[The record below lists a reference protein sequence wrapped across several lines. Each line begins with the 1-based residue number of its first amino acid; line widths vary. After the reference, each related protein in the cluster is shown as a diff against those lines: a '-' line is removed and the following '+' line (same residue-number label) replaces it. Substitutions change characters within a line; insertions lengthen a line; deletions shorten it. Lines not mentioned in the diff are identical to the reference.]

1 MNNKMVWPLSLFLLL
16 LSTSQNCFAGEDGF
30 GSSGGGLGGLTG
42 GFPGLTTGGLTGGI
56 TGGVTAGTT
65 GGQTN
70 GTTGGVTGGTTG
82 GAIDAGP
89 LDSWTVRTS
98 PTANTLSVVTYG
110 NGQFVA
116 VGVGGTVVTSP
127 DGVTWTQR
135 SSGTTKDIYGVIFGN
150 NLYVAVGAEGLVM
163 TSPDAIT
170 WTMQTSGTQAI
181 LYTVAY
187 GKGRYV
193 AVGDGVLTST
203 DGVHW
208 NFKGFS
214 NTGELIASSAQAGG
228 LQANFFPFPFPSAAT
243 YHLAGV
249 SFVNNQF
256 LAVGYI
262 AQSDF
267 FFFTYYPKIMT
278 STDGVTWVSRGAP
291 GSTFGLSDGIYG
303 NGTFVTVGGSGAVLS
318 SSDGSSWGARYPVSL
333 GLNSVAFA
341 QGLFVVVGESGMIT
355 SSQDG
360 FNWTSRQSAN
370 TRTLYEITFGND
382 SFVAVGEGGVILQ
395 SGSFAPVP
403 VELGYSRS
411 GNQMILSWNAAGYV
425 LQESST
431 TGDSATWT
439 VAAGGNASPVTVTN
453 GGGAKFF
460 RLQKL

>member
-1 MNNKMVWPLSLFLLL
+1 
-16 LSTSQNCFAGEDGF
+16 
-30 GSSGGGLGGLTG
+30 
-42 GFPGLTTGGLTGGI
+42 
-56 TGGVTAGTT
+56 
-65 GGQTN
+65 
-70 GTTGGVTGGTTG
+70 
-82 GAIDAGP
+82 
-89 LDSWTVRTS
+89 
-98 PTANTLSVVTYG
+98 VVTYG

-116 VGVGGTVVTSP
+116 VGVGGTIVTSP

-135 SSGTTKDIYGVIFGN
+135 SSGTTKDIYGVVFGN

-163 TSPDAIT
+163 TSSDAIT
-170 WTMQTSGTQAI
+170 WTIQTSGTQAV

-193 AVGDGVLTST
+193 AVGDGLLTST
-203 DGVHW
+203 DGINW

-214 NTGELIASSAQAGG
+214 NTGELIGSSAQTGG

-262 AQSDF
+262 LQFDF
-267 FFFTYYPKIMT
+267 FGFTYYPKVMT
-278 STDGVTWVSRGAP
+278 SADGLTWVSRGAA
-291 GSTFGLSDGIYG
+291 GSNFGLSDGTYG

-318 SSDGSSWGARYPVSL
+318 SIDGSSWGARYPVSL

-341 QGLFVVVGESGMIT
+341 EGLFVVVGESGIIM

-370 TRTLYEITFGND
+370 TRTMYEVTFGNGT
-382 SFVAVGEGGVILQ
+382 FVAVGDGGVILQ
-395 SGSFAPVP
+395 SGSFAPVL
-403 VELGYSRS
+403 VNLGYSHS
-411 GNQMILSWNAAGYV
+411 GNQMTLSWDAAGYV
-425 LQESST
+425 LQETST
-431 TGDSATWT
+431 AEDSASWSL
-439 VAAGGNASPVTVTN
+439 ALGGNVSPVTVTT